1 MDLGRLVGT
10 FARMRIAVAGGTG
23 LVGGMTVRA
32 LERAGHDPV
41 VISRSTGAN
50 TITGDGLDEALQGV
64 EAVVDASNTNELEA
78 DATRAFFGTS
88 TKNLLAAEERAGVGH
103 HVVLSIIGIDRV
115 SGNGHYAG
123 KLRQEEV
130 AEAGPVPVTILRAA
144 QFFEFAELVMGW
156 MRDGDTITLPPLLL
170 QPVAAAATSPTRWPR
185 SRRPRRSDVPR
196 ISPGPSRRTSSTWRA
211 ASSPPAATAPPAS
224 CRAGRTGR
232 SASRWRARSCCP
244 GPDHGS
250 PRRRSRRG

>member
-1 MDLGRLVGT
+1 
-10 FARMRIAVAGGTG
+10 
-23 LVGGMTVRA
+23 VGGMTVRA

-41 VISRSTGAN
+41 VIARSRGAN

-88 TKNLLAAEERAGVGH
+88 TKNLLAAEERAGVAH
-103 HVVLSIIGIDRV
+103 HVALSILGVDRV
-115 SGNGHYAG
+115 AGNGHYAG
-123 KLRQEEV
+123 KIRQEEV

-170 QPVAAAATSPTRWPR
+170 QPVAAADVADALAEVAAGPPQGRAPDLAGPEPQDFVDMA
-185 SRRPRRSDVPR
+185 RRVLAARGDSTARLVP
-196 ISPGPSRRTSSTWRA
+196 SWQNGPFGVEM
-211 ASSPPAATAPPAS
+211 
-224 CRAGRTGR
+224 AGEVML
-232 SASRWRARSCCP
+232 P
-244 GPDHGS
+244 GPDARLAPTTFS
-250 PRRRSRRG
+250 AWLLASCSS